1 MINFGILSYVRRDP
15 PTLPGTL
22 ASLLEAFPMSA
33 PQVFTDDGRWGASL
47 NLARALDTLA
57 ERSNNLVCVLDDD
70 LLIDK
75 SACARII
82 EGLQA
87 HGITSCY
94 SLWTI
99 EQNIPHDQRE
109 ASGWLKVDP
118 HMHLWGGSVVMSPER
133 ARLAASH
140 IRTLVAETPQMRTKP
155 DAALFASL
163 EHMAADLYFHI
174 PSLADHAGLAASTIG
189 NTHDHG
195 ETRGYKFAK

>member
-1 MINFGILSYVRRDP
+1 MISFGILSYVRRDP
-15 PTLPGTL
+15 PTLPSTL

-47 NLARALDTLA
+47 NLARALETLA

-75 SACARII
+75 NACARII

-99 EQNIPHDQRE
+99 EQNIPHEQRE

-133 ARLAASH
+133 ARLVASH
-140 IRTLVAETPQMRTKP
+140 IRTLVAENPQMCTKP
-155 DAALFASL
+155 DAALFTSL
-163 EHMAADLYFHI
+163 ERMAADLYFHI
-174 PSLADHAGLAASTIG
+174 PSLVDHAGLDASTIG

-195 ETRGYKFAK
+195 ETRGYKFAQ